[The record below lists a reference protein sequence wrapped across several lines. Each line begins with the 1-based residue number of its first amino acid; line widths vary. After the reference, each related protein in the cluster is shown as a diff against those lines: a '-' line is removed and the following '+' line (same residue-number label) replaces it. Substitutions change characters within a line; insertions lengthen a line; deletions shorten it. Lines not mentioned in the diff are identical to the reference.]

1 MKKETNRRPS
11 MPESM
16 LNSEEPLYYEQEAP
30 YEKYCDFSSPD
41 ECGAL
46 NPETKECEYVGAR
59 SKCGFYYKNRKSRSK
74 SAAFWA
80 GKDLVEI
87 FNCDIRP
94 CIDSDYVMGGEQ

>member
-1 MKKETNRRPS
+1 MKKETS
-11 MPESM
+11 KGSYVTTCE
-16 LNSEEPLYYEQEAP
+16 
-30 YEKYCDFSSPD
+30 FSSTD

-46 NPETKECEYVGAR
+46 NPETNECEYVGEG

-87 FNCDIRP
+87 FNCDIWP
-94 CIDSDYVMGGEQ
+94 CVDSDYVVGDE